1 MRVIGLLFILLA
13 GPVSASDDRY
23 PSGLARFAYANT
35 LAFQTSFEAYSPEP
49 ARLTYRPRRGDLPDL
64 QPVTLV
70 ATDRIV
76 DAEIRQPDG
85 GSTEQH
91 ANIPAATIE
100 AVSAMPA
107 AEVLPSA
114 RPEATRLASL
124 PEPVNLPAREPA
136 SDNYRHRGEA
146 PHDRCGRVQRYAA
159 EVCARAATGRK
170 IASRL
175 HASTRVRS
183 RRTPQRFRVGP
194 RKCSRGLGRAT
205 PSPISEGAPLHP
217 RRQLRSRQRRGRAH
231 PGARRL
237 SRLFRRSSPSRQ
249 GSSRVAGLLRRSAN
263 HRIRKCLCSGPR
275 RWRAETGCRRRCR
288 RPQV

>member
-35 LAFQTSFEAYSPEP
+35 LAFQTSFEAYSPAA

-76 DAEIRQPDG
+76 DAEIRQPDRG
-85 GSTEQH
+85 PTEQH

-114 RPEATRLASL
+114 RPEATRLAAL
-124 PEPVNLPAREPA
+124 PEPENLPAREP
-136 SDNYRHRGEA
+136 SDQIIATEARLLMIDAGEFK
-146 PHDRCGRVQRYAA
+146 VM
-159 EVCARAATGRK
+159 
-170 IASRL
+170 
-175 HASTRVRS
+175 
-183 RRTPQRFRVGP
+183 P
-194 RKCSRGLGRAT
+194 RKSAHARRRGARSHHGSRAHARKVAAKTTKVPRWAAKMFEGPWQNRRLRLSVRALRFTEVVNCDPGRIRTCGPQLGR
-205 PSPISEGAPLHP
+205 
-217 RRQLRSRQRRGRAH
+217 
-231 PGARRL
+231 
-237 SRLFRRSSPSRQ
+237 
-249 GSSRVAGLLRRSAN
+249 
-263 HRIRKCLCSGPR
+263 
-275 RWRAETGCRRRCR
+275 
-288 RPQV
+288 